1 MAKLRAWRADAVPI
15 AGSSHLVVGLT
26 TMFAASACGT
36 GGFADLGRNDQIF
49 VVSADGDSF
58 RRITD
63 DDAANRSLAWSPD
76 GQRLAFV
83 ASTQGSGAIE
93 TIRPD
98 GHDRKM
104 LLRRPTLGGEL
115 TWSPDGKR
123 LTFSSYREEP
133 NITSLETVD
142 VDGTT
147 PQLIAS
153 FVMPF
158 VAPLGPS
165 WSPDS
170 GRLAYARSVGTGPPR
185 VPPDA
190 GPDAVAIIPGTF
202 KIVVSGL
209 RNHQRAQRL
218 TQASGGEWDPAGSR
232 EERRFCSPAGKDGG
246 PPWSSV
252 RPAIGRR
259 SSRPASSTS
268 RLTGRPRGVRS
279 PSAACASPV
288 IAAITSGSSTCA
300 RTRCGSSPTTCFPL
314 VLPGHLTAGGSL
326 TRRSPDS
333 GSSAL
338 ATARRRH
345 SGAPVERRSAKWHGR
360 PAEDGSRSLRER
372 SRSTDGNLSSLF

>member
-170 GRLAYARSVGTGPPR
+170 RRLAYARSVGTGPPR

-218 TQASGGEWDPAGSR
+218 TQASGGEWDPRWIPRGAKILFT
-232 EERRFCSPAGKDGG
+232 RRQ
-246 PPWSSV
+246 
-252 RPAIGRR
+252 GRR
-259 SSRPASSTS
+259 TALVIGSPGNRPSVLAAGFIDFEADWSPE
-268 RLTGRPRGVRS
+268 GRQVAVSGVRFAGDRRYHFWVIDVRTHAMRKLADNVLPPRPSWSPDGRRIAYAAESGLGVVRIGDGATTTLRRAGRAEIGEVAWS
-279 PSAACASPV
+279 PSGGW
-288 IAAITSGSSTCA
+288 IA
-300 RTRCGSSPTTCFPL
+300 F
-314 VLPGHLTAGGSL
+314 
-326 TRRSPDS
+326 
-333 GSSAL
+333 
-338 ATARRRH
+338 TARKV
-345 SGAPVERRSAKWHGR
+345 PL
-360 PAEDGSRSLRER
+360 D
-372 SRSTDGNLSSLF
+372 